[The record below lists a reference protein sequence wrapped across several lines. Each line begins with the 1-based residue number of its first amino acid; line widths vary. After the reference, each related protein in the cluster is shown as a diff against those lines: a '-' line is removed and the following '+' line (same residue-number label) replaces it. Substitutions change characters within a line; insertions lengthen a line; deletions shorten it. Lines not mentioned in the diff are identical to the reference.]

1 MDMKILSLREQR
13 QETIHNYLDWIDS
26 LYNGLIFKPYWNQAY
41 YPDGTLSNYHKVLVE
56 SMEEDV
62 QKNANGNKAAG
73 TRARKGLRSLKSAA
87 AELVRLTLGKE

>member
-1 MDMKILSLREQR
+1 MTNNVLS
-13 QETIHNYLDWIDS
+13 
-26 LYNGLIFKPYWNQAY
+26 KWNE
-41 YPDGTLSNYHKVLVE
+41 LKVLVE

-62 QKNANGNKAAG
+62 QKNASGNKAAG